1 MSAPVTAGGA
11 SLAPAPAHSRQLSQ
25 EPSKEDLESAAVLGL
40 LTQSH
45 ERFANPRGSDPQV
58 ANVASNEHRS
68 LVNGASGNP
77 AEVPEYHSLDD
88 TLNYQSGGR
97 SIQILQSPSPAP
109 VNLPQRC
116 MVNNAPIVGQI
127 CRYVPGI
134 LDQAA
139 GTVLEPC

>member
-11 SLAPAPAHSRQLSQ
+11 SLAPAPAHLRQLSR

-45 ERFANPRGSDPQV
+45 ERFANPRDSHPRLAD
-58 ANVASNEHRS
+58 VASGEHRS
-68 LVNGASGNP
+68 LVNGASGNA

-88 TLNYQSGGR
+88 TPNHQHDGR
-97 SIQILQSPSPAP
+97 NNQMLQSPSPAP
-109 VNLPQRC
+109 VILPQRS

-127 CRYVPGI
+127 CR
-134 LDQAA
+134 
-139 GTVLEPC
+139 